1 MKIPIKDLKTCP
13 INEEIYKSSSVD
25 DLIQSIGEVGLLQN
39 LVVRSDRTII
49 SGHRRFKACK
59 ELGWD
64 SVNCETKDIPDD
76 EVDLFI
82 VLYNQGRTKVAT
94 EILREIKILY
104 QKLWVGRGKR
114 DRGGGRNPHIRE
126 VVAKKVGISSGSVQM
141 LLFVEEYKPEL
152 LAVIDKGDMTIFG
165 AYTETKR
172 NMNFISISD
181 AVYER
186 KKDIPSSIDNLTLY
200 NSSCEQMAEVPDK
213 SIHTIITSPPY
224 YQKRSYQAEGQ
235 IGLEKSVDE
244 YLSRMMCV
252 INECK
257 RVLKDDGCFFL
268 IIGDSYDPNGC
279 LRQVPSRLSLMMTN
293 EEWILR
299 NTLVWH
305 KSNAKPENGSIRR
318 WGTSYELIFFFTL
331 GMKYQ
336 FAMNEVRQPFTED
349 YSKSLTSGT
358 PRHHKIDGE
367 ISIRQHTFIRHPRGK
382 VPKDFIDEDV
392 LKTTHNQRA
401 DKYVP
406 DKNLEHSATFPTK
419 LVLPFIMATTKV
431 GDTILDPFIG
441 TGTTASAA
449 LSVGRK
455 CVGYEINSVFVDQV
469 YERCSEISQDEGK
482 KLGQI
487 WPISKTKTKKKLAI
501 PSS

>member
-1 MKIPIKDLKTCP
+1 M
-13 INEEIYKSSSVD
+13 
-25 DLIQSIGEVGLLQN
+25 
-39 LVVRSDRTII
+39 
-49 SGHRRFKACK
+49 
-59 ELGWD
+59 
-64 SVNCETKDIPDD
+64 
-76 EVDLFI
+76 
-82 VLYNQGRTKVAT
+82 
-94 EILREIKILY
+94 
-104 QKLWVGRGKR
+104 
-114 DRGGGRNPHIRE
+114 
-126 VVAKKVGISSGSVQM
+126 
-141 LLFVEEYKPEL
+141 
-152 LAVIDKGDMTIFG
+152 
-165 AYTETKR
+165 
-172 NMNFISISD
+172 
-181 AVYER
+181 
-186 KKDIPSSIDNLTLY
+186 
-200 NSSCEQMAEVPDK
+200 
-213 SIHTIITSPPY
+213 
-224 YQKRSYQAEGQ
+224 
-235 IGLEKSVDE
+235 
-244 YLSRMMCV
+244 SRMKCV

-293 EEWILR
+293 DEWILR

-305 KSNAKPENGSIRR
+305 KQNAKPENGSIRR

-336 FAMNEVRQPFTED
+336 FAMDEVRQPFTED
-349 YSKSLTSGT
+349 FSKSLTSGT
-358 PRHHKIDGE
+358 PRHHKINGE

-455 CVGYEINSVFVDQV
+455 CVGYEINSVFADQV
-469 YERCSEISQDEGK
+469 YERCSGIPQGEGK

-487 WPISKTKTKKKLAI
+487 CPISKTEDHI
-501 PSS
+501 ISNF